1 MSVPVSL
8 GAMPRRL
15 GSFAWQAVLPVFL
28 VLGYQVAASAAR
40 DPFFPALPDIWQAFV
55 TSWTG
60 PGFTRDV
67 APSLIDLFAGYVLG
81 VAGGLAGGIVLG
93 RAPRVRATLNPLVS
107 FALTLPPVALLPLFL
122 MLLGIGPQMQIGV
135 IAFSVFFTL
144 LINTTEGLRSAD
156 PALGDLSAVYRI
168 GGLRRLL
175 VVQLPAAAPYILA
188 AMRTC
193 LSTAVL
199 VMVVSEMVGAS
210 QGIGAQTLL
219 AQQSFAYE
227 QMWAGMLL
235 LAVLG
240 CLLNTL
246 FTLAERAVL
255 RRAGLLPATSTGARP

>member
-1 MSVPVSL
+1 MT
-8 GAMPRRL
+8 RRL
-15 GSFAWQAVLPVFL
+15 AAPAWQAVLPVAL
-28 VLGYQVAASAAR
+28 VLAYQLAASAAR
-40 DPFFPALPDIWQAFV
+40 DPFFPTLPAIWRAFV

-60 PGFTRDV
+60 PGFGRDV
-67 APSLIDLFAGYVLG
+67 APSLIDLAAGYLLG
-81 VAGGLAGGIVLG
+81 VLSGLAGGIALG
-93 RAPRVRATLNPLVS
+93 LARRVRAALLPLIS

-122 MLLGIGPQMQIGV
+122 MLLGVGPQMQIGV
-135 IAFSVFFTL
+135 IAFSVFFTV
-144 LINTTEGLRSAD
+144 LINTSEGLRSAD
-156 PALGDLSAVYRI
+156 PALADLTAVYRI

-193 LSTAVL
+193 LSIAVL

-240 CLLNTL
+240 CLLNAL

-255 RRAGLLPATSTGARP
+255 RRAGLLPATFAGA